1 MLLENNIEKKSNK
14 VGLCLAYK
22 GTNYGML
29 LQAYATQQIVEK
41 YGFKTEIL
49 NVKQKPIDRIPHYIG
64 GYKVIAMILG
74 RWLKNKLF
82 KNPDNLDAHHRIN
95 KTMRSEAADTFRN
108 TKMHDFATYNG
119 LKALTEAT
127 KGFSA
132 VLIGSDQLWLPD
144 VAFSKFYSLQFAASG
159 IPRISYA
166 TSLGVSSYPNYAKRA
181 ARDFWKKINYLSV
194 REEQGKDIIQSIVD
208 IPVQV
213 VVDPTYL
220 FTKEE
225 WLDRI
230 PNQKITEDGYV
241 FCYFLGDSKP
251 MKDFAVRLAK
261 SRGLRVVSILSDEC
275 NSDDFSVFDEV
286 VSGKGPEDFV
296 NLIRNA
302 DFVLTDSFH
311 GLAFSVINEKQFFIF
326 YRNRTDTK
334 QSRNSRIDNI
344 LKTWGLESRL
354 IIDPENTDTFVDQI
368 DYSDVNQR
376 VAEQRDKSLS
386 FLRRALNNEG
396 LI

>member
-1 MLLENNIEKKSNK
+1 MTLEKQIDKGANK

-41 YGFKTEIL
+41 FGYKTEVL
-49 NVKQKPIDRIPHYIG
+49 NVRQNPIDRIPRYIG
-64 GYKVIAMILG
+64 GYKVIAMILW

-82 KNPDNLDAHHRIN
+82 KNHDNLDDKHRTN
-95 KTMRSEAADTFRN
+95 KKKRIEAADSFRN
-108 TKMHDFATYNG
+108 TKMHDFVTYDG

-127 KGFSA
+127 KGFSS
-132 VLIGSDQLWLPD
+132 VLVGSDQLWLPD
-144 VAFSKFYSLQFAASG
+144 VAFSKFYSLQFAAPG
-159 IPRISYA
+159 VNRISYA
-166 TSLGVSSYPNYAKRA
+166 TSLGVSSYPNYARKA

-241 FCYFLGDSKP
+241 LCYFLGDSKP

-261 SRGLRVVSILSDEC
+261 SKGLRVVSVLSDEC
-275 NSDDFSVFDEV
+275 NSDDYSVFDEV
-286 VSGKGPEDFV
+286 ISGKGPEDFV
-296 NLIRNA
+296 NLVRNA

-311 GLAFSVINEKQFFIF
+311 GLAFSVINEKQFLIF

-344 LKTWGLESRL
+344 LNMWGLESRL
-354 IIDPENTDTFVDQI
+354 IIDPENAYISVDQI
-368 DYSDVNQR
+368 DYSFVNSR
-376 VAEQRDKSLS
+376 VAEQRDRSIV
-386 FLRRALNNEG
+386 FLKKALNDET
-396 LI
+396 I